1 MPVGAAG
8 LNLARLAQPPSQ
20 TYGRDM
26 TVQDN
31 PIKFSPADLE
41 GRDQPLPEIRSL
53 VGNRPVVRVEL
64 PDRSIAWLVI
74 GYEEVRQVLVDQRFS
89 RAAAVAPGRSLQGT
103 EMFASGSINGI
114 DPPEHTRLRRL
125 VASAFTARRVEAMR
139 PRVATIVGALIDAL
153 LDRPQPTDLVSGFCL
168 PLPVQV
174 ICEMLGVPAGD
185 MEQFHAW
192 SDTVMGDWD
201 RDSDVIMPA
210 LLEMYGY
217 FAKLIAVK
225 RAQPADDLMSALIVA
240 RDQSDRLTEEEL
252 TMLGCTILLGGHE
265 TTANQISLSLLLL
278 LDHPAELERLRAD
291 PARIPGAVEELLRYV
306 PLGFGLPPARM
317 AAEDVRLGDVAIAAG
332 EVVLPL
338 FAAANRDP
346 AAFSDPDRF
355 DLHRPPA
362 NHLAFGAGPHH
373 CLGAQ
378 LARLELQQ
386 AFTGLL
392 GRLPGLRLAV
402 PASELSFKPG
412 MAIRS
417 LRELPVSWDRTQ

>member
-1 MPVGAAG
+1 
-8 LNLARLAQPPSQ
+8 
-20 TYGRDM
+20 M
-26 TVQDN
+26 TVQDS

-41 GRDQPLPEIRSL
+41 GRDQPLPEIRRL

-64 PDRSIAWLVI
+64 PDRSIAWLAI

-103 EMFASGSINGI
+103 EMFAAGSINGI

-139 PRVATIVGALIDAL
+139 TRVATIVGMLIDAL

-291 PARIPGAVEELLRYV
+291 PAQIPAAVEELLRYV

-317 AAEDVRLGDVAIAAG
+317 ATEDVRLGDVTIAAG
-332 EVVLPL
+332 DVVLPL

-355 DLHRPPA
+355 DLCRPPA

-386 AFTGLL
+386 AFVGLL

-417 LRELPVSWDRTQ
+417 LRELPVSWDTTR